1 MGKKL
6 LELEIENKAADF
18 RRKNGFS
25 NTEPIRLKSLL
36 LKLEVLT
43 LFKPLSDSFSGMALK
58 VDENRFMMVNSQ
70 HALGKQHFTI
80 GHELYHLYIQENF
93 RSKTCKTGL
102 FDVKDPEEYRA
113 DLFSASLLL
122 PQEGIREF
130 ISQSEA
136 NSITLQTILKIE
148 NYFSVSRRA
157 LLYRLKSLGYIN
169 STAYEFFTQAVKKGA
184 VQNGYT
190 TTLYEP
196 GNVGEVIGEYGIL
209 ANKLYQTDK
218 ISESHYMELMSAI
231 GINPLEEDLDSN
243 GKW

>member
-18 RRKNGFS
+18 RRKHGFS
-25 NTEPIRLKSLL
+25 NSEPIRLKSLL

-102 FDVKDPEEYRA
+102 FDMKDPEEYRA

-122 PQEGIREF
+122 PHEGIREF
-130 ISQSEA
+130 ISAAEA
-136 NSITLQTILKIE
+136 KSITLQTILKIE

-169 STAYEFFTQAVKKGA
+169 SATYESFTQAVKKGA

-209 ANKLYQTDK
+209 ANKLYQSDK

-231 GINPLEEDLDSN
+231 GINPLEEDLDTN